1 MNGDDLAWTQLK
13 ITTVWMNATLT
24 LNDGH
29 AHHDCGCIY
38 QIHIRLFVLM
48 IVAGYAVCVFFG
60 F

>member
-1 MNGDDLAWTQLK
+1 
-13 ITTVWMNATLT
+13 VWMNATLT